1 MSTSQQHFD
10 LIVIGSGA
18 AGEGAIDEAHR
29 SGHSVAI
36 VEKDQVGGDCPNYAC
51 VPTKALLRS
60 AKIYALLRR
69 AGEFGI
75 TPGALAFDWS
85 KVMARKAQVIG
96 RTDAAGTKQRYRQ
109 AGMVLLDGTATFE
122 DEHHVRV
129 DGKVLC
135 GDKIMVA
142 TGSKPARP
150 ALAGMEEAQPITSVE
165 AINLPKLPASLIILG
180 GGPVGCELAQ
190 LFSTFGVRVTL
201 LQKPKTI
208 LPHEEPELGQIVQQ
222 ALAANGVFIL
232 TQVEVQRLDREA
244 QGKKVQ
250 AHVNGQPHAFIAEE
264 ILIATGRDPQTAE
277 LDLAAAGI
285 QLAEGRVQINAY
297 LQTTCPHIYAGG
309 DVSGPFQFT
318 HFAHYQGTLAGWNM
332 FSGEPRPADYRVV
345 PHVTFTDPEIASVG
359 LTEEQ
364 ARQAGHRVV
373 SGKVEVRS
381 LGKALVD
388 SDELGLVKLVADATS
403 EEILGGHIVA
413 PAAGE
418 MIHEIVVAMK
428 THARIGAIAEAIHAY
443 PTFAEGIQVAAAD
456 WLEKRA

>member
-1 MSTSQQHFD
+1 MSVSQQRFD
-10 LIVIGSGA
+10 LIGSGA

-29 SGHSVAI
+29 SGHSIAI

-60 AKIYALLRR
+60 ARLYALLRR

-75 TPGALAFDWS
+75 TPGAIAFDWPP
-85 KVMARKAQVIG
+85 VMARKEQVSR

-109 AGMVLLDGTATFE
+109 AGMVLFEGTATFE
-122 DEHHVRV
+122 DEHHIRV
-129 DGKVLC
+129 NGQVLY
-135 GDKIMVA
+135 GDKMMVA
-142 TGSKPARP
+142 TGSRPTWP
-150 ALAGMEEAQPITSVE
+150 ALAGMDEARPITSIE
-165 AINLPKLPASLIILG
+165 AISLQALPASLIILG

-190 LFSTFGVRVTL
+190 LFSTFGVQVTL

-208 LPHEEPELGQIVQQ
+208 LPHEEPELSQIVQQ
-222 ALAANGVFIL
+222 ALAANGVTIV
-232 TQVEVQRLDREA
+232 TRVEVQRLDRVA
-244 QGKKVQ
+244 QGKTVQ
-250 AHVNGQPHAFIAEE
+250 AHANGQPQIFSAKE
-264 ILIATGRDPQTAE
+264 ILVATGRDPQTAE
-277 LDLAAAGI
+277 LDLEAAGV
-285 QLAEGRVQINAY
+285 QRAEDRVQINAY

-345 PHVTFTDPEIASVG
+345 PHVTFTEPEIASVG

-373 SGKVEVRS
+373 CGKVEIRA

-428 THARIGAIAEAIHAY
+428 THARVSALGEAIHAY
-443 PTFAEGIQVAAAD
+443 PTFAEGIKMAAAD